1 MIQTAETDLHLTDA
15 YFLVPKF
22 SMMLGPRYIL
32 CICALLTHYPMI
44 VEPTNIVL
52 DREKLDAVGQV
63 HHMHVQISSIKNLE
77 GSTPSLPHY
86 VPYSKT
92 QSSTK
97 SYRCLL
103 ASSQKAL
110 VDRKGGLSGLVT

>member
-1 MIQTAETDLHLTDA
+1 MIQTAETDLHLTGP
-15 YFLVPKF
+15 YFLIPKF
-22 SMMLGPRYIL
+22 SMMLGPRYML
-32 CICALLTHYPMI
+32 CIYALLTHYPMI
-44 VEPTNIVL
+44 VEPTYIVPE
-52 DREKLDAVGQV
+52 RGKQHAVGQV

-103 ASSQKAL
+103 PSSQKAL